1 MNSGSG
7 MQKNKKSKLDTVFVM
22 MVFMLF
28 ICCLLL
34 VTLAFAKVYKNS
46 SERINNRFE
55 NGTANS
61 FVLKNLQ
68 AFDKENSVSVRQI
81 EDRSVLCLYETI
93 DSIEYVTYIYHN
105 NGMLCELFADVKFP
119 FIPDN
124 GEVLLPCEGFDVSI
138 TDGMVSFTLS
148 SGGKTTSQRY
158 FFRSNA
164 ERTV

>member
-7 MQKNKKSKLDTVFVM
+7 MRKTKKSKLDTIFVM

-46 SERINNRFE
+46 SERINDRFE
-55 NGTANS
+55 NGTAVS
-61 FVLKNLQ
+61 FVLRNLQ
-68 AFDKENSVSVRQI
+68 SFDKENSIAVK
-81 EDRSVLCLYETI
+81 EMEGESVLCLYETI
-93 DSIEYVTYIYHN
+93 DGSEYVTYIYHKD
-105 NGMLCELFADVKFP
+105 GMLCELFADTEFP
-119 FIPDN
+119 FISGN
-124 GEVLLPCEGFDVSI
+124 GEVMLPCESFDISI
-138 TDGMVSFTLS
+138 EGGTVSFTLS

-158 FFRSNA
+158 FLRSNA

>member
-7 MQKNKKSKLDTVFVM
+7 MRKNKKSKLDTIFVM

-46 SERINNRFE
+46 SERINDRFE
-55 NGTANS
+55 NGTAVS

-68 AFDKENSVSVRQI
+68 SFDKEDSIAVKELEGKN
-81 EDRSVLCLYETI
+81 VLCLYETI
-93 DSIEYVTYIYHN
+93 DGSEYVTYIYHN
-105 NGMLCELFADVKFP
+105 NGMLCELFADTEFP
-119 FIPDN
+119 FIADN
-124 GEVLLPCEGFDVSI
+124 GEVMLPCENFDVSI
-138 TDGMVSFTLS
+138 EDGMVNFTLS
-148 SGGKTTSQRY
+148 SGGRTTSQRY
-158 FFRSNA
+158 FLRSNA